1 MAPTA
6 TFKQLFTNNGLKEK
20 APNKNIDENDVLAL
34 CEEMSAKKKIQ
45 PKIRPDYLQ
54 NLRIK
59 FLDTRPLKQKSIAA
73 ITPAIEEPL
82 DKTSNTKD
90 TEPVPTPV
98 AGSASEEE
106 INLVAQPKN
115 QALENVQINDFQ
127 DLMYANAL
135 AGRPDEAEQALQLM
149 EKYQLK
155 PNVQCYTHIMDAY
168 ANVRDLDNVVATF
181 KRMQKNN
188 LEPDIYSYST
198 LIKAFA
204 QDLRL
209 DDALVVFEKLKK
221 SDIIPT
227 QPVFSSLIS
236 GFIKANKIER
246 AWDLFD
252 EMRLSYHQAD
262 EVSFTMMLHA
272 CAKRGEVERAL
283 NLFEDMANYNLY
295 PTDVTFNVLIHAC
308 AKRPD
313 YFDEAFSMFHQMQD
327 VYGFQPDRITY
338 NTLITACARKRNL
351 ARARSIF
358 KLMLEDT
365 KTAGTASMLIPD
377 RYTYTNLFWCYANYT
392 PPSTKNKNVE
402 TTDVSAED
410 GALVETCVLLP
421 NMPDKRSKVVEESKL
436 IFNHLLNEGV
446 PLTTSLLTSY
456 MSVHIAQKQTREVV
470 SIYDGLFTQHG
481 IERDL
486 FTYQRMLNFCYAT
499 KDIELSWKVWE
510 DYQDFLENRRLA
522 YQTQA
527 NDNSLL
533 KQKKLEA
540 TRLEDELTSGWTE
553 ENQKDMVLLMANTLA
568 RSNELKHSIALLSN
582 HFKTPADN
590 KYKPRL
596 AELQTVYVK
605 CVQLEDEESKKELVD
620 LCRKN
625 NQRY

>member
-1 MAPTA
+1 MSEIR
-6 TFKQLFTNNGLKEK
+6 QLEYKVERNMQMQKANNNKLDEK
-20 APNKNIDENDVLAL
+20 DILAL
-34 CEEMSAKKKIQ
+34 CEEMNTAKKIQ

-59 FLDTRPLKQKSIAA
+59 FLDTRPLKQKA
-73 ITPAIEEPL
+73 IPVLAQEAEQTLDQVSETVKDQTPKEEN
-82 DKTSNTKD
+82 S
-90 TEPVPTPV
+90 
-98 AGSASEEE
+98 
-106 INLVAQPKN
+106 LVAQQEP
-115 QALENVQINDFQ
+115 QALENIELTDFQ
-127 DLMYANAL
+127 DLLYANAL
-135 AGRPDEAEQALQLM
+135 AARPEEAEQALELM
-149 EKYQLK
+149 KKYK
-155 PNVQCYTHIMDAY
+155 IEPNVRCYTHLMDAY
-168 ANVRDLDNVVATF
+168 ANAKNLNKVIGTF
-181 KRMQKNN
+181 KRIQDNN

-198 LIKAFA
+198 LIKAFT
-204 QDLRL
+204 QSLRL
-209 DDALVVFEKLKK
+209 DNALVVFENMKK
-221 SDIIPT
+221 SNIIPT
-227 QPVFSSLIS
+227 QPIFSSLIS
-236 GFIKANKIER
+236 GFIKANKIEK

-283 NLFEDMANYNLY
+283 NLFEDMAKYDLY

-338 NTLITACARKRNL
+338 NTLINACARKKNL

-365 KTAGTASMLIPD
+365 KTNGATSLLVPD

-392 PPSTKNKNVE
+392 PPTVKNNNLK
-402 TTDVSAED
+402 TTDISPEE

-421 NMPDKRSKVVEESKL
+421 DMPDKRSKVVEESKL
-436 IFNHLLNEGV
+436 IFNHLLSEGV

-456 MSVHIAQKQTREVV
+456 MSVHIAQKQTHEVV

-499 KDIELSWKVWE
+499 KDSELSWKVWG

-527 NDNSLL
+527 NDISLL
-533 KQKKLEA
+533 QRKAVEA
-540 TRLEDELTSGWTE
+540 NRLEDELASGWTE
-553 ENQKDMVLLMANTLA
+553 QNQKEMVILMANTLA
-568 RSNELKHSIALLSN
+568 KSNELKHSITLLSN
-582 HFKTPADN
+582 HFKTPAGT

-620 LCRKN
+620 LCHTN
-625 NQRY
+625 NRRY